1 MTSYDNDIQL
11 LLERYPHIHDD
22 LVTCDDDRCT
32 INATTIPSVW
42 NDHNERSCLV
52 NIRCTVCHQ
61 IWTLCTG
68 CKLKKKMLKQEQVK
82 RHIYKYH
89 DKKRKCISIESLS
102 KQSKRKS
109 CDENHDDTDI
119 GMYKHVI
126 VFISD

>member
-1 MTSYDNDIQL
+1 MCN
-11 LLERYPHIHDD
+11 
-22 LVTCDDDRCT
+22 

-42 NDHNERSCLV
+42 NDHNETSCLV

-61 IWTLCTG
+61 IWTQ
-68 CKLKKKMLKQEQVK
+68 KKMLKQEQVK